1 MIEEKIKDYIDLKV
15 WQKAL
20 KVINK
25 MVELVDMLPPG
36 PTSKIIAEQIIGS
49 SSSVCGNIAE
59 GHSSGSSREFNRIL
73 KIAYREAKETD
84 NWLQVIK
91 HTKKFA
97 KPEII
102 RFTDE
107 IEKDNL
113 EVIKMLYSLRK
124 SIQNLIA

>member
-49 SSSVCGNIAE
+49 SSSVCGDIAE